1 MVTAADLMAHPAIA
15 IDREAPLAQAIHLMA
30 DHRISGLPVVDSA
43 RQLVGMLTEGDL
55 LRRIEIGTE
64 GARPN
69 WLMTFLAPARQAKT
83 YVLTHGRRVSE
94 VMTASPVSVAEDT
107 PASQIVDLMREH
119 GVKRLPV
126 LRGGR
131 LVGIVSRADLVRRVG
146 EILSTAPEA
155 ADDQAIRAA
164 LNAAMERQA
173 WSPGRLIAVGV
184 QDGVVQ
190 LDGCIFDTRE
200 REAMQVLAEN
210 LPGVK
215 RVENRIICVEPY
227 LGTVIYDPAA

>member
-1 MVTAADLMAHPAIA
+1 MITAADLMAHPAIA
-15 IDREAPLAQAIHLMA
+15 IDREAPLVQAIRLMA
-30 DHRISGLPVVDSA
+30 DHKLSGLPVVDSA
-43 RQLVGMLTEGDL
+43 GRLVGMLTEGDL
-55 LRRIEIGTE
+55 VRRVETGTE
-64 GARPN
+64 AAKPN
-69 WLMTFLAPARQAKT
+69 WLVTFLAPARQAET
-83 YVLTHGRRVSE
+83 YVLTHGRRVRE
-94 VMTASPVSVAEDT
+94 VMTTDPISVAEDT
-107 PASQIVDLMREH
+107 PASEIVDMMRQH
-119 GVKRLPV
+119 RIKRVTV
-126 LRGGR
+126 LRAGR

-146 EILSTAPEA
+146 EVLSSAPEA
-155 ADDQAIRAA
+155 ADDQAIRVA
-164 LNAAMERQA
+164 LNAAMEREA

-184 QDGVVQ
+184 QNGVVQ